1 MVIILQNKVINMYS
15 EITKELFKSI
25 VSNDEKAI
33 NTVQLSN
40 AYKTMYFVHGVLLL
54 QVENY
59 LSCVTQYY
67 IQDINA

>member
-1 MVIILQNKVINMYS
+1 MYS

-25 VSNDEKAI
+25 VSVDEKSI
-33 NTVQLSN
+33 NTVQLEH

>member
-1 MVIILQNKVINMYS
+1 MYS

-25 VSNDEKAI
+25 VLDDTKSI

-40 AYKTMYFVHGVLLL
+40 AYKTMYFVHGVLLM
-54 QVENY
+54 QVDNY
-59 LSCVTQYY
+59 LSCITQYY

>member
-1 MVIILQNKVINMYS
+1 MIIILQNKAINMYS

-25 VSNDEKAI
+25 VSNDEKSINAI
-33 NTVQLSN
+33 QLEH

-54 QVENY
+54 QVDNY

>member
-1 MVIILQNKVINMYS
+1 MYS

-25 VSNDEKAI
+25 VSDDEKSI
-33 NTVQLSN
+33 NTVHLAN
-40 AYKTMYFVHGVLLL
+40 ACKTMFFVHGVLIM
-54 QVENY
+54 QVDNY

>member
-1 MVIILQNKVINMYS
+1 MYS

-25 VSNDEKAI
+25 VSNDEKSI
-33 NTVQLSN
+33 NTIQLEH

-67 IQDINA
+67 TQDINA

>member
-1 MVIILQNKVINMYS
+1 MYS
-15 EITKELFKSI
+15 EITKELFNI
-25 VSNDEKAI
+25 IISNDEKSI
-33 NTVQLSN
+33 NTVHLQN

>member
-1 MVIILQNKVINMYS
+1 MYS

-33 NTVQLSN
+33 NTIQLEH
-40 AYKTMYFVHGVLLL
+40 AYKTMYFVHGVLLM
-54 QVENY
+54 QVDNY
-59 LSCVTQYY
+59 LSCVTQYC

>member
-1 MVIILQNKVINMYS
+1 MYS

-33 NTVQLSN
+33 NTVHLLN
-40 AYKTMYFVHGVLLL
+40 ASKTMYFVHGVLLM